1 MPDLDRIALQ
11 EQRLQ
16 FERFDATTAWALGVR
31 LKEAAEAHDFAVAID
46 IQLHGQP
53 LFFCAMPGT
62 TPDNVDW
69 IRRKRNVVLRFQRS
83 SYAVGLQLQQRGTTL
98 EQQIA
103 VDPRDYAPHGGCF
116 PLNLIGTGC
125 IGTITVSGLPQR
137 QDHELVVEVLAALL
151 GQPLDEL
158 ALEEPGSAPG

>member
-1 MPDLDRIALQ
+1 MPDLARIALQ

-16 FERFDATTAWALGVR
+16 FERFDAAMAWTLGAR
-31 LKEAAEAHDFAVAID
+31 LKSAAEAHTVAVAID
-46 IQLHGQP
+46 IQLNGQP
-53 LFFCAMPGT
+53 LFFYAMPGT

-83 SYAVGLQLQQRGTTL
+83 SYAIGLQLQQQQTTL
-98 EQQIA
+98 EKSIG
-103 VDPRDYAPHGGCF
+103 VDARDYAPHGGCF
-116 PLNLIGTGC
+116 PINLIGTGC

-137 QDHELVVEVLAALL
+137 QDHELIVEALAGLL

-158 ALEEPGSAPG
+158 ALEEPSGFAE